1 MKGARD
7 YYMNIIL
14 TPAYDWAVSSRIYE
28 SQILSVCN
36 GQAVILQEDSIL
48 LEYDAVSLGTHFL
61 AV

>member
-14 TPAYDWAVSSRIYE
+14 IPSYDWAVSNHIYK

-36 GQAVILQEDSIL
+36 GQAFILQDSIL
-48 LEYDAVSLGTHFL
+48 LGYDTVSLGTHFL